1 MLRNLSAQQLAT
13 VKNPI
18 LKDYG
23 QIYVKIADSFSE
35 WVHQTGLILDQDLT
49 LETESLLK
57 RLQTK
62 GAHFR
67 NEGKSIYVN
76 QISPACVACQK
87 GVGSVSL
94 FISLMCHR
102 DCYFCFNKNQ
112 DNYDQFAKHT
122 RNYREELDSLHLR
135 GGKLVH
141 LGLTGGEPLLH
152 KPETVDFFQHAK
164 AKFPR
169 VYTRLYTSGD
179 LVDEDILKQ
188 LQETHLDEIRFS
200 IKIDDPHTVHLD
212 ILEKIALAKAYIPSV
227 MVEMPVIP
235 GTLDAMKDLLLKLD
249 SIGIFGINLLEFCFP
264 LNNAEIFAQHEFKVK
279 NPPYRVLYDY
289 WYAGGLPISNSEL
302 DCLQLLEFILD
313 QKLTLG
319 AQYCSLEN
327 KHTAQIYQQNYG
339 QRMAKTQYF
348 SNKDYFYKSAKVF
361 GEDIP
366 KVLNIFKRF
375 HNTNYIINEDY
386 QYLEFHVEKI
396 RSLAKLDLE
405 IGISYNVIETRDNRN
420 YVREL
425 RLDVTSPKDFDMK
438 TDI

>member
-1 MLRNLSAQQLAT
+1 MLINLSQERLAT
-13 VKNPI
+13 VKNPS
-18 LKDYG
+18 LRDYG
-23 QIYVKIADSFSE
+23 QIYEKIADSFND
-35 WVHQTGLILDQDLT
+35 WVNQTGLVLDKDLSE
-49 LETESLLK
+49 ETETLLE

-62 GAHFR
+62 GALFR

-76 QISPACVACQK
+76 RISPACVACQK

-112 DNYDQFAKHT
+112 DNYEQFSKHK
-122 RNYREELDSLHLR
+122 RNYQDELNSLYDN
-135 GGKLVH
+135 GGKLLH

-152 KPETVDFFQHAK
+152 KPETIDFFLQAK

-179 LVDEDILKQ
+179 LLDEDILRE
-188 LQETHLDEIRFS
+188 LQETRLDEIRFS
-200 IKIDDPHTVHLD
+200 IKVDDPHTLQLD
-212 ILEKIALAKAYIPSV
+212 IFEKIALAKAYIPTV

-264 LNNAEIFAQHEFKVK
+264 LNNAEAFRKNEFKVK

-289 WYAGGLPISNSEL
+289 WYAGGLPISHSEL
-302 DCLQLLEFILD
+302 DCLQLLEFIID

-339 QRMAKTQYF
+339 QRVSKTLYF

-366 KVLNIFKRF
+366 KVLKVFKKL
-375 HNTNYIINEDY
+375 HNTNYLVNEDY
-386 QYLEFHVEKI
+386 QFLEFHVEKI
-396 RSLAKLDLE
+396 KALAKLDIE
-405 IGISYNVIETRDNRN
+405 IGISYNVMEKRDDGS
-420 YVREL
+420 YLREL
-425 RLDVTSPKDFDMK
+425 RLDVTSPKDFDLK
-438 TDI
+438 LDI

>member
-1 MLRNLSAQQLAT
+1 MLMNLSPERLAT
-13 VKNPI
+13 LKNPS
-18 LKDYG
+18 LQEYG
-23 QIYVKIADSFSE
+23 QIYLKIADSFNE
-35 WVHQTGLILDQDLT
+35 WVNQTGLVFDKDISEETSTILQ
-49 LETESLLK
+49 
-57 RLQTK
+57 RLQSK
-62 GAHFR
+62 GALFR

-94 FISLMCHR
+94 FISLICHR

-112 DNYDQFAKHT
+112 DNYELFSKHK
-122 RNYREELDSLHLR
+122 RNYRQELDTLHHN

-152 KPETVDFFQHAK
+152 KAETVDFFQHAK

-179 LVDEDILKQ
+179 LADEDVLKE

-200 IKIDDPHTVHLD
+200 IKVDDPQTLQHD
-212 ILEKIALAKAYIPSV
+212 IFQTIALAKDYIPTV

-235 GTLDAMKDLLLKLD
+235 GTFDTMKDLLLKLD

-264 LNNAEIFAQHEFKVK
+264 FNNAEVFKRNKFKVK

-289 WYAGGLPISNSEL
+289 WYAGGLPISRSEL
-302 DCLQLLEFILD
+302 ECLQLLEFILD

-327 KHTAQIYQQNYG
+327 KHTAQIYQQNHD
-339 QRMAKTQYF
+339 QRVSKTLYF

-361 GEDIP
+361 GADIP
-366 KVLNIFKRF
+366 KVLKVFKKL
-375 HNTNYIINEDY
+375 HNTNYVMNDDY
-386 QYLEFHVEKI
+386 QFLEFHVEKI
-396 RSLAKLDLE
+396 KNLTKLDIE
-405 IGISYNVIETRDNRN
+405 IGISYNVMEKRGDGS
-420 YVREL
+420 YLREL
-425 RLDVTSPKDFDMK
+425 RIDVTSPKNFDLRS
-438 TDI
+438 DI